1 MNAQAESAA
10 LPGKLRILVIT
21 RSYPTARDLYRYP
34 FVHRRVLGYRAAG
47 HEVAVFRPSEAQA
60 GSYQFDGVD
69 CTVGNGERLGAL
81 AATAGPDV
89 VALHG
94 LGPTMWSTVEPLTRS
109 LPSVAWLH
117 GSEIPGFLRRKCAI
131 DEIPPSLA
139 DEQVEHCAGFWSGV
153 IEVPSAPARLV
164 FPSETAVRYMTES
177 VPDASARCA
186 VIPNPIDDGLFEYR
200 PKPPDQ
206 RFRVLFIRPFDSRCY
221 ANDIAVQTIC
231 DLARA
236 DRGFEFR
243 MFGDG
248 PLFTETIEPLRRLAN
263 VSIERRFLSQTE
275 IAHEHKHS
283 GIFLVPTRLDTQGVS
298 RDEAMSSGL
307 VPVTS
312 AIAPVTDLVD
322 DNCAM
327 LAPPEDSE
335 ALAAAVHKLADSP
348 GLFASMSAAA
358 ARRVS
363 SSRSTKSVIG
373 SDVALL
379 LDVIK
384 G

>member
-1 MNAQAESAA
+1 MNAQADSAA
-10 LPGKLRILVIT
+10 LPGKLRILVVT
-21 RSYPTARDLYRYP
+21 RSYPAPGDLYRYP

-47 HEVAVFRPSEAQA
+47 HEVAVFQPSEAEA
-60 GSYQFDGVD
+60 GIYRFEGVD
-69 CTVGNGERLGAL
+69 CTVGNGDRLGAL
-81 AATAGPDV
+81 AAAIRPNV

-94 LGPTMWSTVEPLTRS
+94 LGPGMWPMVEPLIRS

-131 DEIPPSLA
+131 DEIPPSIA

-153 IEVPSAPARLV
+153 IDVPSAPARLV

-177 VPDASARCA
+177 VPEASARCA
-186 VIPNPIDDGLFEYR
+186 VISNPIDDELFEYL

-231 DLARA
+231 GLARA
-236 DRGFEFR
+236 DHGFEFR
-243 MFGDG
+243 IFGDG
-248 PLFTETIEPLRRLAN
+248 PLFAETIEPLRGLAE
-263 VSIERRFLSQTE
+263 VSIERRFLSQFE
-275 IAHEHKHS
+275 IAREHKQS

-307 VPVTS
+307 VPLTS
-312 AIAPVTDLVD
+312 AIAPVTDFVD
-322 DNCAM
+322 DSCAM

-335 ALAAAVHKLADSP
+335 AMTDAVRRLANNPD
-348 GLFASMSAAA
+348 LFVSMSAAA

-363 SSRSTKSVIG
+363 SSRSSKFVIG
-373 SDVALL
+373 ADVALL